1 VSFVVMVL
9 GLVVGECVGEWVVVV
24 VGELPLTRDCAV
36 LCCAV
41 LCLFGLVSILLNT
54 VWDGGHGGK
63 TTGGRGGEKMAE
75 MVWAV
80 PALRRPPAP
89 VRDNRV
95 GLMSLAAAALKRPR
109 FGCGGVYLSALTATS
124 SWCPMNPL

>member
-24 VGELPLTRDCAV
+24 VGELPLTRDCA
-36 LCCAV
+36 A
-41 LCLFGLVSILLNT
+41 LCLFGLVSIYLAEYC
-54 VWDGGHGGK
+54 VGRWPWGK

>member
-24 VGELPLTRDCAV
+24 MVGELPLTRDCAV

-41 LCLFGLVSILLNT
+41 LCLFGLVSVYLAEYC
-54 VWDGGHGGK
+54 VGRWPWGE

-75 MVWAV
+75 TAWAV

-89 VRDNRV
+89 VWDNRV

-109 FGCGGVYLSALTATS
+109 FGCGGVYLSALTARS
-124 SWCPMNPL
+124 S